1 MTVLLPKRFVVL
13 FVLVIGLAA
22 TSGCGGESVT
32 SATDAQILSAL
43 DYYDPVYQMDANGRL
58 FRLMLSHN
66 LVPDATLALVG
77 KLSALY
83 GLELYDAS
91 FNEDSLVYLQNLR
104 GLREL
109 NLAYAPVTDRG
120 LEHLLKIEGL
130 QYLWLSRGRFS
141 PGAVEKLKDAGITI
155 YWQ

>member
-1 MTVLLPKRFVVL
+1 MTISLPKHIVVPL
-13 FVLVIGLAA
+13 LLAIGLPVL
-22 TSGCGGESVT
+22 SGCSGESVT
-32 SATDAQILSAL
+32 PATDAQSLFAL
-43 DYYDPVYQMDANGRL
+43 DYYDPVYQVDANGRL

-77 KLSALY
+77 KLTVLH

-91 FNEDSLVYLQNLR
+91 FNEDSLVHLQGLR
-104 GLREL
+104 NLREL

-120 LEHLLKIEGL
+120 LEHVLKIEGL
-130 QYLWLSRGRFS
+130 QYLWLSRGQFS
-141 PGAVEKLKDAGITI
+141 AGAVEKLKEAGITI